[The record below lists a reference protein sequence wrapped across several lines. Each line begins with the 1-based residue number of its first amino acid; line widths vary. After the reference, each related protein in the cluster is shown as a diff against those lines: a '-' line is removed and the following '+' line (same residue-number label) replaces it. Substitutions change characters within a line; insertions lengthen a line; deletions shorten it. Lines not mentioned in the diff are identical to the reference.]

1 MDLTRYQPTLTPAQL
16 TELLRL
22 LGEIDEFKGH
32 WRKLR
37 EIRAERLGELRHVTT
52 IESAGSSTRIEG
64 AELSN
69 EEVAR
74 VLSGLS
80 VDSFRARDASEVRG
94 YGELLETIFSHFTD
108 IPFEERYVKQLHGI
122 LLQYS
127 ERDAWHRGQYKKN
140 DNHVEAR
147 HADGRVEVIFRT
159 ATPFDTPRLMT
170 DLVEH
175 TRLALLAREVH
186 PLVVIAHFLVA
197 FLAIHPFQDGNGRLS
212 RALTSLLLLGVGY
225 EYVPYASLESVIEE
239 NKGGYYVALRGSQLA
254 MREAPADF
262 SEWLLFF
269 LRALRAQQR
278 NLIAKLDIER
288 TMVQLSDVQE
298 RILAIVD
305 QHGHVTSSLVAR
317 TLQLPGRTVR
327 YHLDVL
333 IQHGLLEPIGE
344 KRGRTYRRSIDEPSA
359 VVAPDSRNAVI
370 LAEILEQGGRIKAA
384 ALRKLVVRH
393 GSDARMVGTL
403 HGRRLAHLRRDRQTG
418 ESVLTARGREIAE
431 QHLFTRR
438 LARLPSRDA
447 PATG

>member
-1 MDLTRYQPTLTPAQL
+1 MDLTRYQPILTPAQV

-64 AELSN
+64 AELSDH
-69 EEVAR
+69 EVAR

-108 IPFEERYVKQLHGI
+108 LPLEERYIKQLHGI

-127 ERDAWHRGQYKKN
+127 ERDAWHRGEYKKN

-175 TRLALLAREVH
+175 TRLALLARDVH
-186 PLVVIAHFLVA
+186 PLVVIARFLVV

-212 RALTSLLLLGVGY
+212 RALTSLLLLGAGY
-225 EYVPYASLESVIEE
+225 EYVPYASLERVIEE
-239 NKGGYYVALRGSQLA
+239 NKGAYYVALRGSQLA
-254 MREAPADF
+254 MREGTPDF
-262 SEWLLFF
+262 GEWLLFF

-288 TMVQLSDVQE
+288 TMVQLSDLQE
-298 RILAIVD
+298 RILVIVD
-305 QHGHVTSSLVAR
+305 QHGRVTSSLVAR
-317 TLQLPGRTVR
+317 TLKLPGRTVR

-333 IQHGLLEPIGE
+333 IQHRLLEPLGE
-344 KRGRTYRRSIDEPSA
+344 KRGRTYRRSSEEPSA
-359 VVAPDSRNAVI
+359 VVAPDSRNAAI
-370 LAEILEQGGRIKAA
+370 LAEILEQGGRIEAA

-403 HGRRLAHLRRDRQTG
+403 HGRRLAHLRRDRRTG
-418 ESVLTARGREIAE
+418 ESVLTARGREIA
-431 QHLFTRR
+431 QQYIFTRR
-438 LARLPSRDA
+438 LARLPSHDA

>member
-1 MDLTRYQPTLTPAQL
+1 VDLTRYQPILTPAQV

-64 AELSN
+64 AELSDH
-69 EEVAR
+69 EVAR

-108 IPFEERYVKQLHGI
+108 IPLEERYIKQLHGI

-127 ERDAWHRGQYKKN
+127 ERDAWHRGEYKKN

-175 TRLALLAREVH
+175 TRVALLARDVH
-186 PLVVIAHFLVA
+186 PLVVIARFLVV

-225 EYVPYASLESVIEE
+225 EYVPYASLERVIEE
-239 NKGGYYVALRGSQLA
+239 NKGAYYVALRGSQLA
-254 MREAPADF
+254 MREGTPDF
-262 SEWLLFF
+262 GEWLLFF

-305 QHGHVTSSLVAR
+305 QHGRVTSSLVAR
-317 TLQLPGRTVR
+317 TLKLPGRTVR

-333 IQHGLLEPIGE
+333 IQHGLLEPLGE
-344 KRGRTYRRSIDEPSA
+344 KRGRTYRRSSEEPSA
-359 VVAPDSRNAVI
+359 VVAPDSRNAAI
-370 LAEILEQGGRIKAA
+370 LAEILEQGGRIEAA

-403 HGRRLAHLRRDRQTG
+403 HGRRLAHLRRDRRTG

-431 QHLFTRR
+431 RYIFTRR
-438 LARLPSRDA
+438 LARLPSHDA